1 MKVKIKKINELATVP
16 VRGSENAAGYD
27 LCACLDKKIVINP
40 LETKL
45 IPTGLIMEL
54 EPNTVALIFA
64 RSGLATKQGLAPA
77 NKVGVIDPDY
87 RGEWL
92 VPLFNHSQEIQEILP
107 GQRIAQMV
115 VVPFIECD
123 FIEEELTNSNRG
135 DGGFGS
141 SGK

>member
-1 MKVKIKKINELATVP
+1 MKVKIKKINDLATMP
-16 VRGSENAAGYD
+16 VRGSEMAAGYD
-27 LCACLDKKIVINP
+27 LCACLSEKVVINP
-40 LETKL
+40 QETKL

-92 VPLFNHSQEIQEILP
+92 VPLFNHGSSIQEVLP

-123 FIEEELTNSNRG
+123 FVEEELTNSDRG

-141 SGK
+141 TGK